1 MLKFDYIFHQVISK
15 TGKQG
20 YFLVLIIKNLIE
32 VPQIF

>member
-1 MLKFDYIFHQVISK
+1 MLKFDYILVISK
-15 TGKQG
+15 TSKQG